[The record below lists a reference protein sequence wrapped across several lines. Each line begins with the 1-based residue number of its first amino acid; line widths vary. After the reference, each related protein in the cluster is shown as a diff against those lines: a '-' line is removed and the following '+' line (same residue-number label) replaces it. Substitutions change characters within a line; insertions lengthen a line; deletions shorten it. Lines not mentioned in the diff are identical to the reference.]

1 MKLWEF
7 WTLSPGEIVMTKHR
21 AALVEERTYP
31 KKGCYVKYMDTGRK
45 VYKTFRQLK
54 RWKEDESHDT
64 SKPSQD

>member
-7 WTLSPGEIVMTKHR
+7 WTLRPGEIVMTKHR

-31 KKGCYVKYMDTGRK
+31 KNGCYVKYMDTGRK

-54 RWKEDESHDT
+54 RWKGCVEGDT
-64 SKPSQD
+64 TKSS